1 MLASTKSLDGLSLG
15 QLFSLGQSILNELE
29 DTSLSS
35 IDPHYQAKVKE
46 GIIFLQSADDLVSKL
61 HLFSENEIMEDIN
74 TNDLKFLLTSAYLG
88 ELTLKLTGPDTNR
101 RTILETSREYI
112 RHFLS
117 TCQDHALIQTKED
130 ITLLE
135 QLSYKSNNSK
145 QASFNPQQQ
154 REQKIARFKREKA
167 VKDQIRDLRQQLDEV
182 NNSNDKSN
190 EDRDVD
196 DVEREW
202 IQALIEL
209 EIIKALESWHGIE
222 QELMMVKEMEIMRE
236 MRERSGKDLNNES
249 LEGHQSMPRQEKWG
263 KDKPILSKEGR
274 PLQPFVIMSKRE
286 QLKNQVFGYS
296 HNLPTMT
303 IDDYLE
309 QERQRG
315 NIIEGG
321 GEPPEKEPIDDNDYE
336 AQDAE
341 TMKKREWDEFVE
353 ANPRG
358 AGNRMNK
365 G

>member
-1 MLASTKSLDGLSLG
+1 MTSIKSLDDLSLG

-29 DTSLSS
+29 DTTLSS
-35 IDPHYQAKVKE
+35 IDPEYQAKVKE
-46 GIIFLQSADDLVSKL
+46 GLQYLLRADDLISKL
-61 HLFSENEIMEDIN
+61 HLFSDNEILEDIN

-88 ELTLKLTGPDTNR
+88 ELNLKLAGPNTNR
-101 RTILETSREYI
+101 RVILETSKEYI
-112 RHFLS
+112 HRFLS

-130 ITLLE
+130 VTLLE
-135 QLSYKSNNSK
+135 QLANNMKGRPSL
-145 QASFNPQQQ
+145 NPQQQ

-167 VKDQIRDLRQQLDEV
+167 VKEQIRNLRQQLDET
-182 NNSNDKSN
+182 DKNN

-202 IQALIEL
+202 VQALIEL
-209 EIIKALESWHGIE
+209 EIMKVLESWHGIE
-222 QELMMVKEMEIMRE
+222 QELVMVKEMEM
-236 MRERSGKDLNNES
+236 MQQMQERSGKK
-249 LEGHQSMPRQEKWG
+249 LENVQQQQQQQPISRQWG

-274 PLQPFVIMSKRE
+274 PLQPFVIMNKRE
-286 QLKNQVFGYS
+286 QLRSQVFGYS

-303 IDDYLE
+303 IDEYLE

-321 GEPPEKEPIDDNDYE
+321 GEPPEKEPINDNDYE
-336 AQDAE
+336 ALDAE